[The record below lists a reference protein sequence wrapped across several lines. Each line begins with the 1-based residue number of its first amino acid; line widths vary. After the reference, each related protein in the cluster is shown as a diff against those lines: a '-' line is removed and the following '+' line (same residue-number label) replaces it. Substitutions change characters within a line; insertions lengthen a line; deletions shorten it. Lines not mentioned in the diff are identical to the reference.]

1 MRKYR
6 SNVDIAAAI
15 LKAAQNGQLKTR
27 IKYESR
33 TSMEQ
38 LNGYLE
44 MLIETEMIEH
54 RPKERLYCTT
64 KKGML
69 FLNSYEQIWHILL
82 RARDKKGHETAIS
95 IIKRSDSAKTD

>member
-1 MRKYR
+1 
-6 SNVDIAAAI
+6 
-15 LKAAQNGQLKTR
+15 
-27 IKYESR
+27 
-33 TSMEQ
+33 
-38 LNGYLE
+38 
-44 MLIETEMIEH
+44 MIEH